1 MSRRGGRGGG
11 ANGISWAKKV
21 EPKFIREF
29 KERIAYKEKESVET
43 KKKKL
48 DDDLIIE
55 REEDRPQ
62 VVQLRSGDLNEN
74 EYLKIKSKEEIE
86 SMA

>member
-1 MSRRGGRGGG
+1 MPKGG
-11 ANGISWAKKV
+11 GISWAKKA

-29 KERIAYKEKESVET
+29 KERIAYKEKETVAT

-48 DDDLIIE
+48 DDDLIVE

-62 VVQLRSGDLNEN
+62 VVQLKSGDLNED
-74 EYLKIKSKEEIE
+74 EYLKHKSKEEIE
-86 SMA
+86 SKI